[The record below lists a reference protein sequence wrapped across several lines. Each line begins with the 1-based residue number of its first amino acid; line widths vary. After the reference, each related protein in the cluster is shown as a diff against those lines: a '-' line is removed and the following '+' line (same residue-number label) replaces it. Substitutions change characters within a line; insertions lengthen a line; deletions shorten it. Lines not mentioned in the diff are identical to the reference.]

1 MLDYVHSVP
10 GRLRIQSV
18 ALRRNSI
25 LMRQIRQHVLKITG
39 VGTVTATQA
48 TGSIVVRYDPRELT
62 SEALWVELTSL
73 GLARPTMNQP
83 VRGDASGLGAIVAKT
98 ISNTV
103 MTKLAERSAA
113 VLIGALI

>member
-10 GRLRIQSV
+10 GRLRIQSA
-18 ALRRNSI
+18 ALRHNSM
-25 LMRQIRQHVLKITG
+25 LMRQVRQHVLQIPG
-39 VGTVTATQA
+39 VETVTATQA
-48 TGSIVVRYDPRELT
+48 TGSIVIRYDPRELT
-62 SEALWVELTSL
+62 SETLWAELTSL
-73 GLARPTMNQP
+73 GLARPAMNQ
-83 VRGDASGLGAIVAKT
+83 RARADASSLGEIVAKT